1 MVRDLLIKISDI
13 SMEVP
18 TSQLLMVQELPV
30 FQELETGF
38 WLQNLIWI
46 CVDKLKTNGGSQ
58 WLEDIAFMENF
69 WPNFQNLD
77 FSPR

>member
-38 WLQNLIWI
+38 
-46 CVDKLKTNGGSQ
+46 
-58 WLEDIAFMENF
+58 
-69 WPNFQNLD
+69 
-77 FSPR
+77 